1 MPVHAREPARPGYQH
16 RAYAIKLRNLSLIEY
31 CANFPTSCD
40 RAFAVSA
47 PAPIDVALL
56 RKRFDRAAATYAEAA
71 VVQREVG
78 NRLLERF
85 DIMRIAPT
93 VVLDIGCGPGTHT
106 SAIATRFP
114 DATVVAVD
122 QSTAMVAI
130 AAPPVPK
137 QGWLSRLKSAG
148 GKAAKGETRGLI
160 ADMNALPLP
169 REHADVLWSN
179 FALQWANDLPAL
191 FAEWNRVLKVGGV
204 MMFTAPGPDTL
215 IELRRAISRDEAVA
229 NQYVHRFTDLHD
241 IGDMLVHA
249 GFADPVM
256 DMEVITLEYAT
267 IDALWRDLRAQ
278 AASNAMQTRPRGL
291 MTPRK
296 LRAIEA
302 ALDGGRRDGGPIR
315 ISVEVI
321 YGHAWK
327 IPPKKTV
334 QGHGIVRLESIGR
347 KPRV

>member
-1 MPVHAREPARPGYQH
+1 M
-16 RAYAIKLRNLSLIEY
+16 
-31 CANFPTSCD
+31 
-40 RAFAVSA
+40 SA

-85 DIMRIAPT
+85 DIMRIAPS
-93 VVLDIGCGPGTHT
+93 VVLDVGCGPGTHT
-106 SAIATRFP
+106 RALAERFP
-114 DATVVAVD
+114 DAAVIAVD
-122 QSTAMVAI
+122 HSPAMVAR
-130 AAPPVPK
+130 AAPLLPQP
-137 QGWLSRLKSAG
+137 GWLTRLTSGNRKTG
-148 GKAAKGETRGLI
+148 NGETRGLV

-204 MMFTAPGPDTL
+204 MMFTSPGPDTL
-215 IELRRAISRDEAVA
+215 IELRRAISRDEVEADKHV
-229 NQYVHRFTDLHD
+229 QRFTDLHD

-256 DMEVITLEYAT
+256 DMEVITLEYAST
-267 IDALWRDLRAQ
+267 DALWRDLKAQ
-278 AASNAMQTRPRGL
+278 GASNVMLTRPRGL

-296 LRAIEA
+296 LRSIETTLEA
-302 ALDGGRRDGGPIR
+302 TRRNSGPIR

-327 IPPKKTV
+327 VAPKKTAE
-334 QGHGIVRLESIGR
+334 GHGIVRLESIGR
-347 KPRV
+347 GPRG

>member
-1 MPVHAREPARPGYQH
+1 M
-16 RAYAIKLRNLSLIEY
+16 
-31 CANFPTSCD
+31 
-40 RAFAVSA
+40 SA
-47 PAPIDVALL
+47 PAPVDVALL
-56 RKRFDRAAATYAEAA
+56 RQRFDRAAATYAEAA

-85 DIMRIAPT
+85 DVMRIAPS
-93 VVLDIGCGPGTHT
+93 VVLDVGSGPGAHT
-106 SAIATRFP
+106 RALAARFP
-114 DATVVAVD
+114 DATVIAID
-122 QSTAMVAI
+122 HSPAMVAR

-137 QGWLSRLKSAG
+137 PGWLTRLTSGNNKSG
-148 GKAAKGETRGLI
+148 QGETRGLV

-179 FALQWANDLPAL
+179 FALQWVNDLPKL

-215 IELRRAISRDEAVA
+215 IELRRAISRDEAEA
-229 NQYVHRFTDLHD
+229 DKHVHRFTDLHD
-241 IGDMLVHA
+241 IGDMLVQT

-267 IDALWRDLRAQ
+267 TDALWRDLKAQ
-278 AASNAMQTRPRGL
+278 GAGNAMQTRSKGL

-302 ALDGGRRDGGPIR
+302 ALDAARRDGGPIR
-315 ISVEVI
+315 MSVEVI

-327 IPPKKTV
+327 VAPKKTAE
-334 QGHGIVRLESIGR
+334 GHGIVRLESIGR
-347 KPRV
+347 GPRG

>member
-1 MPVHAREPARPGYQH
+1 
-16 RAYAIKLRNLSLIEY
+16 
-31 CANFPTSCD
+31 
-40 RAFAVSA
+40 VSA
-47 PAPIDVALL
+47 PEPVDAALL
-56 RKRFDRAAATYAEAA
+56 RKRFDRAAATYADAA

-85 DIMRIAPT
+85 DIMRIAPS
-93 VVLDIGCGPGTHT
+93 VVLDVGSGPGTHT
-106 SAIATRFP
+106 AALAARFP
-114 DATVVAVD
+114 DATVIAID
-122 QSTAMVAI
+122 QSPAMVAR
-130 AAPPVPK
+130 ATPPVAK
-137 QGWLSRLKSAG
+137 QGWLARLTSGGNKSG
-148 GKAAKGETRGLI
+148 KGETRGLV

-191 FAEWNRVLKVGGV
+191 LAEWNRVLKVGGV

-229 NQYVHRFTDLHD
+229 GKHVHKFTDLHD

-267 IDALWRDLRAQ
+267 TDALWRDLKAQ
-278 AASNAMQTRPRGL
+278 GANNAMRTRSRGL

-296 LRAIEA
+296 LRVIEA
-302 ALDGGRRDGGPIR
+302 ALEAGRRDGGPIR
-315 ISVEVI
+315 LSVEVI

-327 IPPKKTV
+327 MAAKKTAE
-334 QGHGIVRLESIGR
+334 GHGIVRPEAIGR
-347 KPRV
+347 RPRG

>member
-1 MPVHAREPARPGYQH
+1 M
-16 RAYAIKLRNLSLIEY
+16 
-31 CANFPTSCD
+31 
-40 RAFAVSA
+40 SA
-47 PAPIDVALL
+47 PELL
-56 RKRFDRAAATYAEAA
+56 NTELVRTRFDRAVATYADAA

-85 DIMRIAPT
+85 DVMRLSPA
-93 VVLDIGCGPGTHT
+93 VVLDVGCGPGTHT
-106 SAIATRFP
+106 GALAARFADAEIVAIDQSAAMVSRAAPAVDAPKANWLERFGLSRKNATSAGHTRG
-114 DATVVAVD
+114 VVA
-122 QSTAMVAI
+122 
-130 AAPPVPK
+130 
-137 QGWLSRLKSAG
+137 
-148 GKAAKGETRGLI
+148 
-160 ADMNALPLP
+160 DMAALPFA

-191 FAEWNRVLKVGGV
+191 FAEWNRVLKIGGV

-215 IELRRAISRDEAVA
+215 IELRRALTWANVAPDERV
-229 NQYVHRFTDLHD
+229 QRFTDLHD

-256 DMEVITLEYAT
+256 DMEVITLEYASV
-267 IDALWRDLRAQ
+267 DALWRDLKTQ
-278 AASNAMQTRPRGL
+278 AATNAMQARPRGL

-302 ALDGGRRDGGPIR
+302 ALDAGRRDGGPIR

-327 IPPKKTV
+327 VAPKKTAD
-334 QGHGIVRLESIGR
+334 GHAVVRLDAIGR
-347 KPRV
+347 GKPPGAARSGV

>member
-1 MPVHAREPARPGYQH
+1 M
-16 RAYAIKLRNLSLIEY
+16 
-31 CANFPTSCD
+31 
-40 RAFAVSA
+40 SA
-47 PAPIDVALL
+47 PAPIDSALL
-56 RKRFDRAAATYAEAA
+56 RKRFERAASTYADAA

-85 DIMRIAPT
+85 DIMRIAPS
-93 VVLDIGCGPGTHT
+93 VVLDVGCGPGTHT
-106 SAIATRFP
+106 TGLATRFP
-114 DATVVAVD
+114 DATVIAID
-122 QSTAMVAI
+122 QSSAMVAR
-130 AAPPVPK
+130 AAPVAPK
-137 QGWLSRLKSAG
+137 QGWLARLTSG
-148 GKAAKGETRGLI
+148 NGKAGKGETRGLV

-169 REHADVLWSN
+169 RDNADALWSN

-191 FAEWNRVLKVGGV
+191 FAEWGRVLKVGGV

-215 IELRRAISRDEAVA
+215 IELRRAISRDESVA
-229 NQYVHRFTDLHD
+229 DKHVHRFTDLHD

-267 IDALWRDLRAQ
+267 TDALWRDLKAQ
-278 AASNAMQTRPRGL
+278 GARNAMQTRSRGL

-302 ALDGGRRDGGPIR
+302 ALDAGRRDGGPIR
-315 ISVEVI
+315 MSVEVI

-327 IPPKKTV
+327 VAPKKTAE
-334 QGHGIVRLESIGR
+334 GHGIVRLESIGR
-347 KPRV
+347 GPRG